1 MMWYL
6 ENKEK
11 VVQSQRDTTL
21 KMSTDSRK
29 KFIQVKVVNPFLN
42 EINRSYL

>member
-1 MMWYL
+1 MWYL

-21 KMSTDSRK
+21 KMSADSRTK
-29 KFIQVKVVNPFLN
+29 IYPGKSSQSF
-42 EINRSYL
+42 S